1 MKNKTMKIL
10 TIYCLNS
17 LPLDE
22 SELDRLK
29 VVSKVDVVLQI
40 SADNQLD
47 GIQYP
52 YLVIENLE

>member
-1 MKNKTMKIL
+1 MKIL

-22 SELDRLK
+22 SDLDRLK
-29 VVSKVDVVLQI
+29 VESKADLVLQL

-52 YLVIENLE
+52 YLVIENFE

>member
-1 MKNKTMKIL
+1 MKIL

-17 LPLDE
+17 MPLDE

-29 VVSKVDVVLQI
+29 VVSKVDVVLQL

-52 YLVIENLE
+52 YLVIKNLE